1 MKLED
6 AVHLDYE
13 TRSRIDLRVAGPWV
27 YGEDW
32 STQVWVACFAR
43 GDGPVEAWHPG
54 DPVPDTIFQAAW
66 DGVPFV
72 AHNVGFERAIT
83 ATIMGP
89 RHGWPILPIE
99 RWYCT
104 AAMAAAQ
111 ALPRDLEGVAN
122 LLDCSEQKDMEGHRL
137 MKTMMKPYKTTQ
149 ARIAWKCTNSFC
161 LHVEG
166 DGVILH
172 YRAGADRIERGTLYC
187 AQDVLTERAVCKK
200 LLPLSAKERR
210 VWILD
215 QKMNERGV
223 MIDRPMVTRALDI
236 VTKSMGEINAGMQD
250 VTGMWLTKATQVQKL
265 KWWLTFEGMTTAD
278 LRKDT
283 IVDLLKS
290 NNLDTHVRHAL
301 ELRQEAAKTSTSKLK
316 AYLARACADSR
327 MRDNVM
333 YHGAATG
340 RWAGRGAQLQNL
352 PSRFVVT
359 KEQINLA
366 IDWITRGCNG
376 DDIRMWMGSP
386 LEVISACLKGMII
399 APPGKELMASD
410 YKSIEAVGTAWL
422 AGAKNLLSVFKRGED
437 PYLYQA
443 SHIYKLAL
451 ADMSKETHPFE
462 RQLGK
467 VAVLGLG
474 YQMGAEKFEATC
486 FKERIIITS
495 KEAKDAVD
503 AYRQSNPE
511 IPELWQELH
520 DGAIDAVRNPEKI
533 VWCANGRIAFLR
545 TGTWLYMRLP
555 SGRRLSYARPKI
567 DNVECPWEDKNTG
580 LLARRWAVTYW
591 GKNSVTHQWCRQIG
605 YGGRWTENAVQG
617 LCACIL
623 REAMVRLDD
632 AGYEMILSVHDEP
645 VAEVY
650 EGFGSVAEFEQI
662 MCASEPWAAGMPVS
676 ADGGWRGKRY
686 RK

>member
-6 AVHLDYE
+6 ALHLDYE
-13 TRSRIDLRVAGPWV
+13 TRSRVNLRVAGPWV

-43 GDGPVEAWHPG
+43 GDGPVEVWHPG

-89 RHGWPILPIE
+89 RYGWPILPIE
-99 RWYCT
+99 RWICT

-111 ALPRDLEGVAN
+111 ALPRDLEGVGK
-122 LLDCSEQKDMEGHRL
+122 LLGCQEQKDMEGHSL
-137 MKTMMKPYKTTQ
+137 MKTMMKPSKIT
-149 ARIAWKCTNSFC
+149 KNSDPWRC
-161 LHVEG
+161 QDPNCVHIDHG
-166 DGVILH
+166 DVTVH
-172 YRAGADRIERGTLYC
+172 YRAGPERIARGTIYC
-187 AQDVLTERAVCKK
+187 AQDVLTERGVCKK

-223 MIDRPMVTRALDI
+223 MVDRPMVTKALNI
-236 VTKSMGEINAGMQD
+236 VTKSMGEINSAMQD
-250 VTGMWLTKATQVQKL
+250 ITGGLLATQVQKL
-265 KWWLTFEGMTTAD
+265 RWWMTFEGLTTAD

-283 IVDLLKS
+283 IIDLLKEA
-290 NNLDTHVRHAL
+290 NLDAHVRRAL

-316 AYLARACADSR
+316 AYAARTCADDR
-327 MRDNVM
+327 MRDNTM

-352 PSRFVVT
+352 PSRFVIT

-366 IDWITRGCNG
+366 LNWIARDCTG

-386 LEVISACLKGMII
+386 LEIISASLKGMIV

-410 YKSIEAVGTAWL
+410 YNAIEARGTAWL
-422 AGAKNLLSVFKRGED
+422 AGAKALLGVFHRGED

-443 SHIYKLAL
+443 AQTYHMDLSK
-451 ADMSKETHPFE
+451 MSKETHPME
-462 RQLGK
+462 RAFGK
-467 VAVLGLG
+467 KQILSLG
-474 YQMGAEKFEATC
+474 YQMGPDKFVEDC
-486 FKERIIITS
+486 FKERIPITLE
-495 KEAKDAVD
+495 KAREAVAS
-503 AYRQSNPE
+503 YREGNPE
-511 IPELWQELH
+511 IPELWYELEN
-520 DGAIDAVRNPEKI
+520 GAKEAVRNPEKI
-533 VWCANGRIAFLR
+533 VWCAAGHIAFLR
-545 TGTWLYMRLP
+545 TGTWLYLRLP
-555 SGRRLSYARPKI
+555 SGRRLSYARPRI
-567 DNVECPWEDKNTG
+567 EQVDCPWKDETTG
-580 LLARRWAVTYW
+580 LPAKRWSVTYW
-591 GKNSVTHQWCRQIG
+591 GKNSVTHQWTRQIG

-617 LCACIL
+617 LSACLL
-623 REAMVRLDD
+623 REAMLRLDD
-632 AGYEMILSVHDEP
+632 AGYDMILSVHDEP
-645 VAEVY
+645 VAEID
-650 EGFGSVAEFEQI
+650 EGFGSVAEFERI
-662 MCASEPWAAGMPVS
+662 MCSSEPWAAGMPVS
-676 ADGGWRGKRY
+676 ADGGWRGKRF